1 MRIADSDFSPAA
13 RSLRRKTHQTIKR
26 VTHDVGERMNFNT
39 AVAAMMELTNEIYA
53 FDGSLKG
60 DVTGADRFAMKE
72 AMEALAKLLA
82 PFTPHIAEE
91 LWASLGHDEIAV
103 ASAWPRFDAELA
115 KEEELEIP
123 VQLNGKLIARVT
135 VPADVSDDAMK
146 DAALASDRVQAK
158 LEGKEVVKT
167 IVVSKR
173 LVNLVAK

>member
-1 MRIADSDFSPAA
+1 
-13 RSLRRKTHQTIKR
+13 
-26 VTHDVGERMNFNT
+26 GG
-39 AVAAMMELTNEIYA
+39 VAAMMKVTNEIDA

-60 DVTGADRFAMKE
+60 EITGADRFAMKE
-72 AMEALAKLLA
+72 AMESLAKLLA

-91 LWASLGHDEIAV
+91 LWASLGHDEIVV
-103 ASAWPRFDAELA
+103 ASDWPRFDAELA

-135 VPADVSDDAMK
+135 VPADVSAEAMK
-146 DAALASDRVQAK
+146 EPALASDRVRSK

>member
-1 MRIADSDFSPAA
+1 M
-13 RSLRRKTHQTIKR
+13 LRRPPRSTLFPYTTLFR
-26 VTHDVGERMNFNT
+26 S
-39 AVAAMMELTNEIYA
+39 EI
-53 FDGSLKG
+53 
-60 DVTGADRFAMKE
+60 V
-72 AMEALAKLLA
+72 
-82 PFTPHIAEE
+82 
-91 LWASLGHDEIAV
+91 V
-103 ASAWPRFDAELA
+103 ASDWPRFDAELA

-146 DAALASDRVQAK
+146 EAALASDRVRSK